1 MSDRKK
7 SSSLRATA
15 CIVRPVA
22 LRPVVLRPVVLRPV
36 VLRLVVLRLVVLQL
50 VVLRL
55 VVLRLVALRLPSID
69 GRCVVTPNGG
79 ANGRK
84 GACTNNRGTQSC

>member
-22 LRPVVLRPVVLRPV
+22 LRPVVLRPVVRRAATRRAV
-36 VLRLVVLRLVVLQL
+36 A
-50 VVLRL
+50 
-55 VVLRLVALRLPSID
+55 LRLVALRLPSID
-69 GRCVVTPNGG
+69 GRCATSNGG